1 MCQRHGEAA
10 PEALHGIRGTFYHVR
25 EWHFESPKRTQG
37 ALPLDPAIARFG
49 LEELLSLRNRVS
61 AVFCCDTI
69 WLAPIIRCRSAH
81 LVEVQPNFCLLW
93 ICTIL
98 LMPAKAALLRSPH
111 FNRKND
117 RVSGRFRSFYQFVPE
132 DNRR

>member
-1 MCQRHGEAA
+1 MPKARGSSAVGAA
-10 PEALHGIRGTFYHVR
+10 RDKGAILSR
-25 EWHFESPKRTQG
+25 ERMAPFESPKRTQG

-117 RVSGRFRSFYQFVPE
+117 RVSGRFHSFYQFVPE

>member
-1 MCQRHGEAA
+1 M
-10 PEALHGIRGTFYHVR
+10 ALHGAKGEILFQKRTSP
-25 EWHFESPKRTQG
+25 FESPKRTQG
-37 ALPLDPAIARFG
+37 ALPLDLAIARFG

-98 LMPAKAALLRSPH
+98 LMPAKAALLRSPLWGAA
-111 FNRKND
+111 FLAFCWITIANRFIGD
-117 RVSGRFRSFYQFVPE
+117 DVL
-132 DNRR
+132 